1 MTTVAWATDI
11 HLDWVEAAERE
22 EFFGAVLGSGA
33 DAVVLSGDI
42 AEGANTALYLDAMA
56 REFQRPVYF
65 VLGNHDF
72 YGGSLDRVRRRITRL
87 AADSEFLHYLPAS
100 GVVELTPTTA
110 LIGHEG
116 WGDARLGDYENSR
129 VFLTDFVAIEDL
141 AEVYRDRGALRRR
154 LNELG
159 GVAAR
164 FIAARLTE
172 ALTRYPQVVLVTHVP
187 PFREAAWY
195 HGQFSSDDWLPFF
208 SCQATGEVLR
218 EAMQDCPDRQL
229 LVLCGHTHGRGES
242 QILDNLRV
250 LTGGGDNSGPIVQ
263 QILRFD

>member
-11 HLDWVEAAERE
+11 HLDWVDAAERE
-22 EFFGAVLGSGA
+22 AFFNAVRATSA
-33 DAVVLSGDI
+33 EAIALSGDI
-42 AEGANTALYLDAMA
+42 AEGINTALYLDEMA
-56 REFQRPVYF
+56 RQFQRPIYF

-72 YGGSLDRVRRRITRL
+72 YGSSVARARQRITSLTAQR
-87 AADSEFLHYLPAS
+87 EFLHYLPAA

-110 LIGHEG
+110 LIGHDG
-116 WGDARLGDYENSR
+116 WGDARLGDFENSK

-141 AEVYRDRGALRRR
+141 AEANGDRQALRRR

-159 GVAAR
+159 EEAAR
-164 FIAARLTE
+164 SIAAHLAQ
-172 ALTRYPQVVLVTHVP
+172 ALERYPRVVLVTHVP

-195 HGQFSSDDWLPFF
+195 DGRFSSDDWLPFF
-208 SCQATGEVLR
+208 SCQAVGDVLR
-218 EAMQDCPDRQL
+218 QAMLGRPDRQL

-250 LTGGGDNSGPIVQ
+250 LTGGADQAGPIVQ
-263 QILRFD
+263 QVLQFD

>member
-1 MTTVAWATDI
+1 MTTVAWATDL
-11 HLDWVEAAERE
+11 HLDWADAAGRQD
-22 EFFGAVLGSGA
+22 FLAAVLATVA
-33 DAVVLSGDI
+33 DVVVLSGDI
-42 AEGANTALYLDAMA
+42 AEGANTALYLEEMA

-72 YGGSLDRVRRRITRL
+72 YGSSVDRTRRRMARL
-87 AADSEFLHYLPAS
+87 AAESKFLHYLPTC

-110 LIGHEG
+110 MIGHDG
-116 WGDARLGDYENSR
+116 WGDARLGDYENSK

-141 AEVYRDRGALRRR
+141 AEVYRNRPALRQR

-159 GVAAR
+159 DAA
-164 FIAARLTE
+164 AQYVGSRLTE
-172 ALTRYPQVVLVTHVP
+172 ALQRYSRVVLVTHVP

-195 HGQFSSDDWLPFF
+195 DGKFSNDDWLPFF
-208 SCQATGEVLR
+208 SCQAVGEVLR
-218 EAMQDCPDRQL
+218 QTMRDCPARQL

-250 LTGGGDNSGPIVQ
+250 LTGGSDAPGPIVQ
-263 QILRFD
+263 QVLRF